1 MLDFILEFL
10 LEIVFEGVG
19 YFISKLFKY
28 RIVKIVVLST
38 VIVLLSVAII
48 YLINKFVL

>member
-1 MLDFILEFL
+1 MLDFIFEFL

-28 RIVKIVVLST
+28 RIVKILVFST
-38 VIVLLSVAII
+38 AIVLLSVAII
-48 YLINKFVL
+48 YLINKFIL

>member
-1 MLDFILEFL
+1 MLDFIFEFL
-10 LEIVFEGVG
+10 LEIVFEGVA

-28 RIVKIVVLST
+28 RIVKIVFLST